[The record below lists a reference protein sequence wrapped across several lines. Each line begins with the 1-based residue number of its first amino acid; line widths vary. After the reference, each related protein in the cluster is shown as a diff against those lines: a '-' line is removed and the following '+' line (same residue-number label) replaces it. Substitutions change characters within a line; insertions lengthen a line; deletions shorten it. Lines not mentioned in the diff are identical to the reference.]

1 MIVTYNWLKEF
12 VDFEMSPDELAHR
25 LTMAGLEVDS
35 MDFIGEGLDSVV
47 TARLVSVDK
56 HPDADKLTVCQV
68 DYGQDT
74 VQVVCGATNHKAG
87 DVVAL
92 ATVGTVLPGDFKIKK
107 SKIRGMES
115 FGMLCSE
122 KELGLAQDS
131 DGIMILSPD
140 CEPGQPVFEVLGLK
154 DVRYELGLTPNRP
167 DCLSV
172 LGVAREVSAM
182 CGRSLN
188 VNLPPLSEGDE
199 STRALTSVTI
209 EDAEYCPRYAARLI
223 RGVKVGPSPD
233 WLVRKLESVGQ
244 RSVNNVVDVTNFILM
259 ELGHPLHAFDYQR
272 LAEGR
277 IVVKRAA
284 SKEQFTTLDS
294 VSRSLEKSDLVICD
308 GQGAVALAGVMGGEN
323 SEVVAETVDILLES
337 AYFNPLAIRRT
348 SKRLSLRS
356 EASHR
361 FERGADIAMVPVA
374 LDKAAALIVQVAGG
388 VVCKGMIDEF
398 PRPLAERKVT
408 LAVQRVNEI
417 LGLKLGMDDIQA
429 HLLSIGLE
437 VQPVE
442 EKDIDRLVVTI
453 PSFRPDL
460 ERDIDL
466 VEEVARLN
474 GYDNIPVTMPAGRM
488 LCHLPPQHLREVK
501 RLRDVMVAAGFNET
515 VNYSFVAPEAWDRL
529 ELSDD
534 DPRREPV
541 KILNPLTEDQSVM
554 RTSLVPSLL
563 ECVTRNVAYQ
573 NSDLHLF
580 ELRPVFLTHTDD
592 VLPIEK
598 WRLCAV
604 LCGRREQEGWR
615 QNDEKVDFYDL
626 KGVVEQILD
635 SFNVAKVTWDGSSSE
650 NFLHPG
656 KSCTLKQKKTVLGT
670 LGEVHPKVLA
680 AFDID
685 QPVYLLDLD
694 FEQLLMAAGGHGGFS
709 ALSRFPQ
716 VARDSAFLVDEDIPF
731 SEISEVLNRSTGKL
745 VEDIV
750 LFDVYRGKG
759 IPEGKK
765 SLAIRVRYRS
775 DDRTLK
781 DEEIQKAH
789 DKIVK
794 ALIAK
799 LGAEI
804 R

>member
-604 LCGRREQEGWR
+604 LCGRREQEG
-615 QNDEKVDFYDL
+615 
-626 KGVVEQILD
+626 
-635 SFNVAKVTWDGSSSE
+635 
-650 NFLHPG
+650 
-656 KSCTLKQKKTVLGT
+656 
-670 LGEVHPKVLA
+670 
-680 AFDID
+680 
-685 QPVYLLDLD
+685 
-694 FEQLLMAAGGHGGFS
+694 
-709 ALSRFPQ
+709 
-716 VARDSAFLVDEDIPF
+716 
-731 SEISEVLNRSTGKL
+731 
-745 VEDIV
+745 
-750 LFDVYRGKG
+750 
-759 IPEGKK
+759 
-765 SLAIRVRYRS
+765 
-775 DDRTLK
+775 
-781 DEEIQKAH
+781 
-789 DKIVK
+789 
-794 ALIAK
+794 
-799 LGAEI
+799 
-804 R
+804 